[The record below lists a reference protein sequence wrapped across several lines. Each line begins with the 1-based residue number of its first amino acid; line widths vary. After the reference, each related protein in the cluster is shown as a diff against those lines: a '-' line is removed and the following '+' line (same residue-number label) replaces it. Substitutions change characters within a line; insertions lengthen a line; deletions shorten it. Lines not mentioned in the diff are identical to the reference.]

1 MIPLKDQEAIRVK
14 FAQEMLGPVKIDYFT
29 QKELDIVLPGR
40 EPCAYCKPTREMLQE
55 VAALSDLISLRVH
68 NLEDEREE
76 AARFGVERIPGIVL
90 RDRGGTFFKFYGM
103 PGGSEFASFLDTI
116 VDISRHEVLF
126 SEQSVKALR
135 KLKEDIR
142 VRVFVAPTCPYCPM
156 MARGVF
162 QMALVNP
169 HVKAEVIEVN
179 EFPELAKR
187 YDVTAVP
194 LTLIEDR
201 IAIPGAV
208 PEKALVEQVLKA
220 AQSPAAQPSEVRGPS
235 TPQAPPEDPRRKPRS
250 ADKPASGRGSGL
262 ILP

>member
-14 FAQEMLGPVKIDYFT
+14 FAREMLSPVKIDYFT
-29 QKELDIVLPGR
+29 QKELNIVLPGR
-40 EPCAYCKPTREMLQE
+40 GPCANCKPTREMLRE

-76 AARFGVERIPGIVL
+76 AAKFGVERIPGIVL
-90 RDRGGTFFKFYGM
+90 RGRGGALFKFYGM
-103 PGGSEFASFLDTI
+103 PGGSEFPSFLDTI
-116 VDISRHEVLF
+116 VDISRNEVLF
-126 SEQSVKALR
+126 SEQSVKALS

-142 VRVFVAPTCPYCPM
+142 VRVFVTPTCPYCPT

-179 EFPELAKR
+179 EFPDLAQR
-187 YDVTAVP
+187 YNVTAVP

-220 AQSPAAQPSEVRGPS
+220 AQSPAAQPSDVRGPS
-235 TPQAPPEDPRRKPRS
+235 SAAKPEEPPS
-250 ADKPASGRGSGL
+250 AEPASGRGSGL

>member
-40 EPCAYCKPTREMLQE
+40 EPCAYCKPTGEMLRE
-55 VAALSDLISLRVH
+55 VAALSDRISLRVH

-76 AARFGVERIPGIVL
+76 AAKFGVERIPGIVL
-90 RDRGGTFFKFYGM
+90 RGRDGTFFKFYGM
-103 PGGSEFASFLDTI
+103 PGGSGFASFLDTI
-116 VDISRHEVLF
+116 VDVSRNEVLF
-126 SEQSVKALR
+126 SEQSVKARR

-142 VRVFVAPTCPYCPM
+142 VRVFVTPTCPYCPM
-156 MARGVF
+156 MARGVC
-162 QMALVNP
+162 QMSLVNP

-187 YDVTAVP
+187 YNVTAVP
-194 LTLIEDR
+194 LTLIEDL

-235 TPQAPPEDPRRKPRS
+235 SATEPQEPQPG
-250 ADKPASGRGSGL
+250 DKPGSGRGSGL

>member
-76 AARFGVERIPGIVL
+76 AAKFGVERIPGIVL
-90 RDRGGTFFKFYGM
+90 RGRDGTFFKFYGM
-103 PGGSEFASFLDTI
+103 PGGSEFPSFLDTI
-116 VDISRHEVLF
+116 VDVSRNEVLF
-126 SEQSVKALR
+126 SEESVKALR

-142 VRVFVAPTCPYCPM
+142 VRVFVSPTCPYCPG
-156 MARGVF
+156 MARAAF
-162 QMALVNP
+162 QMTLANA

-179 EFPELAKR
+179 EFPDLAKR
-187 YDVTAVP
+187 YNVTAVP

-220 AQSPAAQPSEVRGPS
+220 AQSPAAQPSDVRGPS
-235 TPQAPPEDPRRKPRS
+235 TPQAPPEEAGRKPPS
-250 ADKPASGRGSGL
+250 SDEPAPGGGSGL